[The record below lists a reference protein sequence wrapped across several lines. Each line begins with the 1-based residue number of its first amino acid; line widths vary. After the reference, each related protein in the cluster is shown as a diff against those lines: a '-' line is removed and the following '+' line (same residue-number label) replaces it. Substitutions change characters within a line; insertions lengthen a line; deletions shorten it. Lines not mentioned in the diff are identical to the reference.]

1 MSGTGAKM
9 AEPAPGS
16 WSRKRLLLL
25 TPLAIFLGLALLF
38 LSQLRAGDP
47 SKLPSVL
54 IDQPVPDFAL
64 PQLEGFPGQGLS
76 DEMLADGVH
85 VVNVWASWCGPC
97 RDEHP
102 FLMTLSKDKRFKL
115 AGLNYKDKAEN
126 ARRFLGA
133 LGNPYAA
140 IGVDA
145 RGRTTIDWGVY
156 GVPETFIVKD
166 GTIVHKFVGPLSAA
180 AMAENFGPAL
190 EKALK
195 MGPAEA
201 AQ

>member
-1 MSGTGAKM
+1 MSETDAKI
-9 AEPAPGS
+9 EAPGP
-16 WSRKRLLLL
+16 WSRKRLVLFL
-25 TPLAIFLGLALLF
+25 PLAIFLALALLF
-38 LSQLRAGDP
+38 FSQLGVGDP

-54 IDQPVPDFAL
+54 INKPVPDFAL
-64 PQLEGFPGQGLS
+64 PPLEGFPGDGLS
-76 DEMLADGVH
+76 DEKLAEGVH

-97 RDEHP
+97 RQEHP
-102 FLMTLSKDKRFKL
+102 FLMALGEDERFTL
-115 AGLNYKDKAEN
+115 AGLNYKDAAEN
-126 ARRFLGA
+126 ARRFLGT

-140 IGVDA
+140 IGVDTK
-145 RGRTTIDWGVY
+145 GRTTIDWGVY

-195 MGPAEA
+195 
-201 AQ
+201 

>member
-1 MSGTGAKM
+1 MSETDAKI
-9 AEPAPGS
+9 EAPGP
-16 WSRKRLLLL
+16 WSRKRLVLFL
-25 TPLAIFLGLALLF
+25 PLAFFLALALLF
-38 LSQLRAGDP
+38 LSQLGARDP

-54 IDQPVPDFAL
+54 IDKPVPAFAL
-64 PQLEGFPGQGLS
+64 PQLDGLAGDGLS
-76 DEMLADGVH
+76 DEMLAEGVH

-97 RDEHP
+97 RQEHP
-102 FLMTLSKDKRFKL
+102 FLMALGEDERFTL
-115 AGLNYKDKAEN
+115 AGLNYKDAAEN
-126 ARRFLGA
+126 ARRFLGT

-145 RGRTTIDWGVY
+145 KGRTTIDWGVY

-166 GTIVHKFVGPLSAA
+166 GMIVHKFVGPLSAA

-195 MGPAEA
+195 
-201 AQ
+201 